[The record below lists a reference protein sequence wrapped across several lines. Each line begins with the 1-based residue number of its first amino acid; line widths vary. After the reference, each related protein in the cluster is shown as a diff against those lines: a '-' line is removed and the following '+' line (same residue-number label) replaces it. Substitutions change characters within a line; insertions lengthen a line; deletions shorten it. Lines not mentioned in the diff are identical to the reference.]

1 MRIVQRHSTVFVGM
15 QETGLVTLR
24 VMSRPG
30 RITQAG
36 HIMTIVRNLL
46 GEEASRGVGR
56 IRMLKDKGDEACPAT
71 HDLCTAV
78 CHSHA

>member
-1 MRIVQRHSTVFVGM
+1 M
-15 QETGLVTLR
+15 TLR

-30 RITQAG
+30 RISMAG

-56 IRMLKDKGDEACPAT
+56 IRMLKENGEEVPPSCRLLMGRFIGA
-71 HDLCTAV
+71 AV
-78 CHSHA
+78 